1 MTYDI
6 RHNLVGIAPIALLVV
21 LLISGCQNGSGL
33 GYPSSGAGA
42 SAAGET
48 YLATIRREHGLP
60 PLKPDAKL
68 ERAAAQQAGYM
79 AGATKMAHR
88 TGWRKDFSTRMR
100 ENGVEGAAAENVAY
114 GRMEPERLFR
124 MWMDSSGHRRNM
136 LDRRFGHYGLASA
149 TDAQGQRYWALV
161 LGR

>member
-1 MTYDI
+1 MIDKPHRCSPAI
-6 RHNLVGIAPIALLVV
+6 LPLVLAILLSVA
-21 LLISGCQNGSGL
+21 GCQGVSPGSSAG
-33 GYPSSGAGA
+33 GVGASSSG
-42 SAAGET
+42 EI
-48 YLATIRREHGLP
+48 YLASIRREQGLP

-79 AGATKMAHR
+79 AGASKMTHR
-88 TGWRKDFSTRMR
+88 TGWRKDFATRMR
-100 ENGVEGAAAENVAY
+100 ENGVEGAAAENVAH

-136 LDRRFGHYGLASA
+136 LDPRFGHYGLASA
-149 TDAQGQRYWALV
+149 TDDQGQKYWALV